1 MTTIVDNV
9 RSLVVWESHD
19 WMPETVT
26 LAPAPCRPRRS
37 VQTRAMQ
44 AAEGPR
50 DAVPRVTHP
59 AQTARPT
66 AHSGLGDM
74 GAVYTRDP
82 ELVVASWGRRVSL
95 LMVIPL
101 LISTVIG
108 LVLLW
113 PMGSQPEL
121 PGDGVRYRATL
132 ESVFPCPAV
141 NGVTSPNCLMGR
153 MRLEEGPE
161 AGKTVEI
168 PVPAGPGSPT
178 VRPGDPAVLA
188 YNSVAFDPAAPADS
202 RYEFVDLQRSRPLV
216 LLGVLFGVAVIAMS
230 RWRGV
235 AALAGLA
242 ASVVLII
249 VFVLPALLEGSPPL
263 AVAVVGA
270 SAIMITTLY
279 LTHGPSV
286 RTTVALVGTLL
297 SLCVT
302 GVLGAVF
309 TAVGRFTGLADESAA
324 YLGTFTTSVDMRGL
338 LLAGLV
344 IGALG
349 VLDDVTITQTAAVWE
364 VTAANPTAPRRRV
377 FAAGMRIGRDHV
389 ASTVNTLVLAYA
401 GAALPLLLLLQ
412 VSSIRLGDVLSSEII
427 AQEIVRSL
435 VGGLGIVA
443 AVPITTALAAVVAAG
458 HHPETNSPHENRNLR
473 TKQHQRARHS
483 RRPTVTTERQAAG
496 RR

>member
-1 MTTIVDNV
+1 
-9 RSLVVWESHD
+9 
-19 WMPETVT
+19 
-26 LAPAPCRPRRS
+26 
-37 VQTRAMQ
+37 
-44 AAEGPR
+44 
-50 DAVPRVTHP
+50 
-59 AQTARPT
+59 
-66 AHSGLGDM
+66 M
-74 GAVYTRDP
+74 GAMHGHDST
-82 ELVVASWGRRVSL
+82 LVVASWSRRVSL

-101 LISTVIG
+101 LIGTLVG

-113 PMGSQPEL
+113 PTRAQPEL
-121 PGDGVRYRATL
+121 PGEGVRYRATL

-141 NGVTSPNCLMGR
+141 NGVASENCLIGR
-153 MRLEEGPE
+153 LRLNDGPE
-161 AGKTVEI
+161 AGETVEI
-168 PVPAGPGSPT
+168 PVPAGAGSPK

-188 YNSVAFDPAAPADS
+188 YNAAGYDPAAPTDT

-216 LLGVLFGVAVIAMS
+216 ILGLLFGVAVIALS

-242 ASVVLII
+242 ASVVFLSI
-249 VFVLPALLEGSPPL
+249 FVLPALLAGSPPL

-286 RTTVALVGTLL
+286 RTTVALVGTLI
-297 SLCVT
+297 SLGLT
-302 GVLGAVF
+302 GLLGAVF
-309 TAVGRFTGLADESAA
+309 TTVGRFTGLADEAAA
-324 YLGTFTTSVDMRGL
+324 YLGTYATSVDMRGL

-349 VLDDVTITQTAAVWE
+349 VLDDVTVTQTAAVWE
-364 VTAANPTAPRRRV
+364 VATANPTAPRRRI
-377 FAAGMRIGRDHV
+377 FAAGMRIGREHV

-412 VSSIRLGDVLSSEII
+412 VSSLRLGDMLSSEII

-443 AVPITTALAAVVAAG
+443 AVPVTTALAAFVVAG
-458 HHPETNSPHENRNLR
+458 HHPDTASAQKTRNVALE
-473 TKQHQRARHS
+473 KHQLARH
-483 RRPTVTTERQAAG
+483 G
-496 RR
+496 RRTAVTIGSRQTPGKSRGASF

>member
-1 MTTIVDNV
+1 
-9 RSLVVWESHD
+9 
-19 WMPETVT
+19 
-26 LAPAPCRPRRS
+26 
-37 VQTRAMQ
+37 
-44 AAEGPR
+44 
-50 DAVPRVTHP
+50 
-59 AQTARPT
+59 
-66 AHSGLGDM
+66 M
-74 GAVYTRDP
+74 GAVGTHDS

-101 LISTVIG
+101 LIGTVIG

-113 PMGSQPEL
+113 PTGSQPEL

-132 ESVFPCPAV
+132 ESVFPCPTV
-141 NGVTSPNCLMGR
+141 NGMTSPNCLMGR
-153 MRLEEGPE
+153 IRLEEGPE
-161 AGKTVEI
+161 AGKTVKI
-168 PVPAGPGSPT
+168 PVPAGPGSPK
-178 VRPGDPAVLA
+178 VHPGDPAVLA

-202 RYEFVDLQRSRPLV
+202 RYEFVDLQRSHPLV
-216 LLGVLFGVAVIAMS
+216 ILTVLFGVAVIALS

-242 ASVVLII
+242 ASVVFLII
-249 VFVLPALLEGSPPL
+249 FVLPGLLEGSPPL

-286 RTTVALVGTLL
+286 RTTVALVGTLI
-297 SLCVT
+297 SLGLT
-302 GVLGAVF
+302 GMLGATF

-324 YLGTFTTSVDMRGL
+324 YLGTFATSVDARGL

-349 VLDDVTITQTAAVWE
+349 VLDDVTVTQTAAVWE
-364 VTAANPTAPRRRV
+364 VATANPTAPRRRV
-377 FAAGMRIGRDHV
+377 FAAGMRIGREHV

-412 VSSIRLGDVLSSEII
+412 VSSIQLADVLSSEII

-443 AVPITTALAAVVAAG
+443 AVPITTALAAFVTAG
-458 HHPETNSPHENRNLR
+458 HHPDTSGPHEIKNLNTDENQR
-473 TKQHQRARHS
+473 TRHS
-483 RRPTVTTERQAAG
+483 SRVPVTTGRRAAG